1 MKLTDRQIYCAKC
14 PDGLNHADLRDD
26 QVRRLLLRVY
36 RSGVKTWGVFYRR
49 REDNRRRWLKLGAYP
64 GLSLKQAR
72 DLAEIELGRI
82 AAGEDPQ
89 AEREEVRARPGAETF
104 AEVAAE
110 YLERYAMVHKRPAGY
125 RMDRWQLE
133 AYVLPRWG
141 RRLVTEVTKRDVQGL
156 LEDLATGKLAA
167 RKKPTKA
174 APRNLK
180 ALLSKLFDWAA
191 DEGYLAGNPA
201 AGVKLPASVREHF
214 KLGGRDRVLT
224 DEEIRT
230 LWQDLDRLEA
240 DARNQAFGAAT
251 AAAFRLILLTA
262 QRPGEVLSMRW
273 RDIEDGEWWVVPA
286 EVAKN
291 GEANR
296 VYLSPQAREILQ
308 GLRAANG
315 TSEWVLDSGRK
326 PGHHLTTVK
335 TAENAILRRHEMR
348 HWTPHDLRRT
358 SASRLRALGVSRLVV
373 QAILNHKDR
382 SVTAVYDRYGQ
393 DPEKRE
399 ALCAWG
405 RRVEEIVRG
414 SGPGVV
420 VGLPVGAMV
429 SRPSREDGVVSRQ
442 PAEVAERVTS

>member
-1 MKLTDRQIYCAKC
+1 MKLTDRHIYCAKC
-14 PDGLNHADLRDD
+14 PEGLNQADLRDD
-26 QVRRLLLRVY
+26 QVRGLFLRVY
-36 RSGVKTWGVFYRR
+36 TSGVKTWGVFYRR
-49 REDNRRRWLKLGAYP
+49 KEDNRRRWLKLGAYP
-64 GLSLKQAR
+64 GLTLKQAR
-72 DLAEIELGRI
+72 DLAEIELGKV
-82 AAGEDPQ
+82 ACGADPQ
-89 AEREEVRARPGAETF
+89 AARVEVRSRPGTESF

-110 YLERYAMVHKRPAGY
+110 YLERHAKAHKRPAGY

-133 AYVLPRWG
+133 AYVLRRWG
-141 RRLVTEVTKRDVQGL
+141 RRLMTELTKRDVQDL
-156 LEDLATGKLAA
+156 LEDLAAGKLAA
-167 RKKPTKA
+167 RRKPTKA

-191 DEGYLAGNPA
+191 DKGYLAGNPA
-201 AGVKLPASVREHF
+201 AGVKLPATVQEHF
-214 KLGGRDRVLT
+214 RQGGRDRVLT

-230 LWQDLDRLEA
+230 LWRALDRLEA
-240 DARNQAFGAAT
+240 DARNRAFGAAT
-251 AAAFRLILLTA
+251 AAAFRLVLLTA

-308 GLRAANG
+308 GLKPVNG
-315 TSEWVLDSGRK
+315 SSEWVLDSGRK

-335 TAENAILRRHEMR
+335 TAQQAILRRNGMR
-348 HWTPHDLRRT
+348 HWTPHDLRR
-358 SASRLRALGVSRLVV
+358 SAASKLRAMGVSRLVV

-382 SVTAVYDRYGQ
+382 SVTAVYDRYGH
-393 DPEKRE
+393 DVEKRE

-414 SGPGVV
+414 AGAGAGVAS
-420 VGLPVGAMV
+420 VG
-429 SRPSREDGVVSRQ
+429 
-442 PAEVAERVTS
+442 RVPDSPPTSLAGG

>member
-1 MKLTDRQIYCAKC
+1 MKLTDRHAYSAKC
-14 PDGLNHADLRDD
+14 PDGLNQFDLRDD
-26 QVRRLLLRVY
+26 QLRGLVLRAY
-36 RSGVKTWGVFYRR
+36 RTGVKTWFVFYRR

-89 AEREEVRARPGAETF
+89 AEREEVRGRGAAET
-104 AEVAAE
+104 VAAVAE
-110 YLERYAMVHKRPAGY
+110 QYLERYAKVHKRPAGY

-141 RRLVTEVTKRDVQGL
+141 KRPVTEVTKRDVQDL
-156 LEDLATGKLAA
+156 LEDLASGKLAA
-167 RKKPTKA
+167 RRKPTKA

-180 ALLSKLFDWAA
+180 AVLSKFYDWAA

-230 LWQDLDRLEA
+230 LWHALDRLEA
-240 DARNQAFGAAT
+240 DRRTLAFGAAT
-251 AAAFRLILLTA
+251 AAAFRLVLLTA

-273 RDIEDGEWWVVPA
+273 QDIKDGDWWEVPA

-291 GEANR
+291 GKANR
-296 VYLSPQAREILQ
+296 VYLSPQAREILR
-308 GLRAANG
+308 GLRAQNSR
-315 TSEWVLDSGRK
+315 SEWVLDSGRK

-335 TAENAILRRHEMR
+335 TAHNAILRRHKMR
-348 HWTPHDLRRT
+348 HWTPHDLRR
-358 SASRLRALGVSRLVV
+358 SAASLMRALGVPRLVV

-382 SVTAVYDRYGQ
+382 SVTAVYDHYGQ

-414 SGPGVV
+414 SAPENVV
-420 VGLPVGAMV
+420 EFPLKRTGLAA
-429 SRPSREDGVVSRQ
+429 S
-442 PAEVAERVTS
+442 